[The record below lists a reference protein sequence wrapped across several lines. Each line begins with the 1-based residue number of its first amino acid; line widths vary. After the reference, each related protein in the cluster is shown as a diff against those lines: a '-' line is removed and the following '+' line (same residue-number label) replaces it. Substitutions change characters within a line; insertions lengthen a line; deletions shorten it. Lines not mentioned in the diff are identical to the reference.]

1 MFRIHF
7 GPLGADLDTFEVVQK
22 ILNRSEVDVVGE
34 REGVWGPLH
43 MSHYPNRLLLILT
56 DGQMD
61 ILNIWTYRPTK
72 QLLAVF
78 QGCVPSIKVKKK
90 K

>member
-22 ILNRSEVDVVGE
+22 ILNRSEVDVGE
-34 REGVWGPLH
+34 GEGVRGPLH

-56 DGQMD
+56 EMD
-61 ILNIWTYRPTK
+61 RWTYSTFGHIEP
-72 QLLAVF
+72 L
-78 QGCVPSIKVKKK
+78 SS
-90 K
+90 